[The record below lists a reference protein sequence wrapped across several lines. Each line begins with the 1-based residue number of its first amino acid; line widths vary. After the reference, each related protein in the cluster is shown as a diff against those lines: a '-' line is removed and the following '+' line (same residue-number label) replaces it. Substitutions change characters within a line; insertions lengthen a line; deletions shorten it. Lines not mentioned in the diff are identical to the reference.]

1 MHLNRNE
8 HHHRNPS
15 GHSSSPEATSSSHS
29 KLPIVL
35 KQAVESE
42 QLWLSVKH
50 WKLWCYCCFLCYCY
64 YFVCGSFFVL
74 LAIVYCSDCYWWSN
88 CDTCGSWSNIS
99 AEGPYSKVCNIL
111 NQTFCIGCTFLLP
124 ALLKYASRR
133 TEGVCAMCI
142 NHQNHKNLLSRG
154 IFVKNILC

>member
-1 MHLNRNE
+1 MKIITGIPRDTPRLQRR
-8 HHHRNPS
+8 HHRHTRNCRLCWS
-15 GHSSSPEATSSSHS
+15 RRSSRSSCGFP
-29 KLPIVL
+29 LNTENYDVIVVFFVIVIIL
-35 KQAVESE
+35 FVAV
-42 QLWLSVKH
+42 
-50 WKLWCYCCFLCYCY
+50 
-64 YFVCGSFFVL
+64 FFVL